1 MRNSEEVRLEL
12 LAILGTDTVPVGA
25 RQISRTLQSKGY
37 TVSESTV
44 SRMLRQLDTEGLTL
58 AIGAHGRTLSPEGHR
73 RLSRKQTS
81 IEVDRL
87 IRQAVDVHTAGDLVD
102 LLTARRAVEV
112 ESARSA
118 ALQFSPDGVAR
129 LRQLVAGHEAQ
140 LRAGDYSYQIAMD
153 FHRAVA
159 ATSRNRVLI
168 ALTDVILGPQTDRL
182 EALLNV
188 IVDAHQAEMS
198 AIEEHTA
205 IVDAIEAG
213 KEEAAARLMS
223 DHLLHLV
230 QEAQTY
236 ASEDKRELFQRLLA
250 WSDAEFQRSFRRE
263 MS

>member
-1 MRNSEEVRLEL
+1 
-12 LAILGTDTVPVGA
+12 
-25 RQISRTLQSKGY
+25 
-37 TVSESTV
+37 
-44 SRMLRQLDTEGLTL
+44 
-58 AIGAHGRTLSPEGHR
+58 
-73 RLSRKQTS
+73 
-81 IEVDRL
+81 
-87 IRQAVDVHTAGDLVD
+87 
-102 LLTARRAVEV
+102 
-112 ESARSA
+112 
-118 ALQFSPDGVAR
+118 
-129 LRQLVAGHEAQ
+129 
-140 LRAGDYSYQIAMD
+140 
-153 FHRAVA
+153 
-159 ATSRNRVLI
+159 VLI